1 MKCKVSLL
9 SIFCFLL
16 INSLI
21 AQQQVIRGKIT
32 DNQSQSELIGATVS
46 LFKDSAVVS
55 QTTTDMN
62 GNYRLNPVPVG
73 IYHLKVTY
81 VSYVPVVIPKVVV
94 NSAKEV
100 ILNIEMEEEI
110 ASMSEVTVT
119 TDRREVSEWTS
130 NSVKRFSVEETNRY
144 AGSRSDPARMV
155 SNYAGVLG
163 ADDSRNDIV
172 IRGNSPLGMLWR
184 LEGIDIPNPNHFA
197 VIGNTG
203 APLSILN
210 NKTLDNSEF
219 YTGAFPAEIG
229 NTVAGAFSLKMRN
242 GNNEKYEST
251 AQIGI
256 LGMEIASEGPLSKKK
271 GGSYLL
277 TYRYSTLKLFGALK
291 IPIGTEA
298 IPNYQ
303 DMALK
308 LNFPLKKGGSV
319 SFFSIGGLSHINTVV
334 STYKDPEKELYVLK
348 DRDQYFGAGM
358 GVAGVSFTKPIN
370 SSTFLKA
377 IVATTLSGSYDED
390 RLVYRDSVFRVDSI
404 VSKLGNRFKE
414 NRVSL
419 NVYLNKKINT
429 RFSIQTGFL
438 LCRYYFNMIDSI
450 RNQSTYAFD
459 NQIDYKGEAYLMQP
473 YVEGKYKLANSLV
486 VTAGIHG
493 QYFSL
498 NGSHSIEPR
507 GSLQWNFLPRQSL
520 SVSAG
525 MHSQMQP
532 VYNYFYHFPGTSEL
546 HNKNIDF
553 TRSNH
558 FILSYDYFLTHSLRL
573 KLETYYQYLYNVPVT
588 VVPSAFSLIN
598 QGLRSRPFYPQKLV
612 NKGTGKNY
620 GVEFTLEKFFV
631 KSFFFMYTC
640 SIYDSKYKGSDGVE
654 RVTDFNRTYAMNFL
668 VGKAIKFGDKKSL
681 ELGMKATTAGGRR
694 YTPID
699 EAASKLTMDDIFIDS
714 LQNTLRFKPYSRLD
728 FKFAF
733 KLNTRRLTH
742 EIGVDLVNI
751 LNVKNVFSISYSS
764 FSNTIIETY
773 QLGFL
778 PIFYYKVD
786 F

>member
-1 MKCKVSLL
+1 MKCKVTGILIFLLL
-9 SIFCFLL
+9 SINTSF
-16 INSLI
+16 
-21 AQQQVIRGKIT
+21 AQYQVIRGKIT
-32 DNQSQSELIGATVS
+32 DNQSQQELIGASIS
-46 LFKDSAVVS
+46 LYKDSSIVS
-55 QTTTDMN
+55 QTTSDVN
-62 GNYRLNPVPVG
+62 GNYRMDQVPIG
-73 IYHLKVTY
+73 IYRLKVTY
-81 VSYVPVVIPKVVV
+81 VSYVPQIVPKVIV

-100 ILNIEMEEEI
+100 ILNLEMEEEI
-110 ASMSEVTVT
+110 ASISEVTVT

-256 LGMEIASEGPLSKKK
+256 LGMELISEGPLSKKN
-271 GGSYLL
+271 GSSYLVS
-277 TYRYSTLKLFGALK
+277 YRYSTLRLFSALN

-298 IPNYQ
+298 IPRYQ
-303 DMALK
+303 DMAVK

-319 SFFSIGGLSHINTVV
+319 SFFSIGGLSRINTIV
-334 STYKDPEKELYVLK
+334 STYENPEKELYVLK

-370 SSTFLKA
+370 ASTFLKA
-377 IVATTLSGSYDED
+377 IVATTLSGSFNED
-390 RLVYRDSVFRVDSI
+390 RLVYRDSVYQVDSI
-404 VSKLGNRFKE
+404 ISKLGNRFRE
-414 NRVSL
+414 NRISL
-419 NVYLNKKINT
+419 NLYLNKKINS
-429 RFSIQTGFL
+429 RLSVQPGVL
-438 LCRYYFNMIDSI
+438 ACRYYFDLLDSI
-450 RNQSTYAFD
+450 RNQNTYKFD
-459 NQIDYKGEAYLMQP
+459 NQLNYKGDTYLIQP
-473 YVEGKYKLANSLV
+473 YVEGKYKLTNSL
-486 VTAGIHG
+486 TASAGIHG
-493 QYFSL
+493 QYFTL
-498 NGSHSIEPR
+498 NGSYSIEPR
-507 GSLQWNFLPRQSL
+507 GNLQWNFLPKQSL
-520 SVSAG
+520 SFSAG
-525 MHSQMQP
+525 MHSQMHP
-532 VYNYFYHFPGTSEL
+532 SYNYFYHLPGSTVL
-546 HNKNIDF
+546 HNKNLDF

-558 FILSYDYFLTHSLRL
+558 FILSYDYFLSSSMRL
-573 KLETYYQYLYNVPVT
+573 KLETYYQYLYNVPIET
-588 VVPSAFSLIN
+588 VPSAFSIIN
-598 QGLRSRPFYPQKLV
+598 QGLRSRPFYPKQLV

-620 GVEFTLEKFFV
+620 GIELTLEKFFIQ
-631 KSFFFMYTC
+631 SFFFMYTC
-640 SIYDSKYKGSDGVE
+640 SIYESKYTGSDGVE

-668 VGKAIKFGDKKSL
+668 AGKAFKFNDKTSL
-681 ELGMKATTAGGRR
+681 ELGIKATTAGGRR
-694 YTPID
+694 YSPID
-699 EAASKLTMDDIFIDS
+699 EVASKLTMDDIFIDS
-714 LQNTLRFKPYSRLD
+714 LQNTLRFRPYSRLD
-728 FKFAF
+728 LKFAF
-733 KLNTRRLTH
+733 KKNTRKLTH

-764 FSNTIIETY
+764 FSNKIIETY